1 MKEYI
6 KPELNVKS
14 LVQNIT
20 VAAEELPDGEYG
32 NELLQSVPNSW
43 WPF

>member
-6 KPELNVKS
+6 KPEFEVKS
-14 LVQNIT
+14 IVQDVN
-20 VAAEELPDGEYG
+20 VANESLPDGEYG
-32 NELLQSVPNSW
+32 GQIIFSTPNSW

>member
-6 KPELNVKS
+6 KPELNIKS
-14 LVQNIT
+14 HVQNII
-20 VAAEELPDGEYG
+20 VAAESLPDGEYG
-32 NELLQSVPNSW
+32 NEAEHSVPNSW

>member
-6 KPELNVKS
+6 KPDFEVKVLIQES
-14 LVQNIT
+14 YLAN
-20 VAAEELPDGEYG
+20 ESLPDGEYG
-32 NELLQSVPNSW
+32 GQIVFSTPSSW

>member
-1 MKEYI
+1 MHSGILFRFFYF
-6 KPELNVKS
+6 
-14 LVQNIT
+14 T

>member
-1 MKEYI
+1 MKEYL
-6 KPELNVKS
+6 KPELNIKS
-14 LVQNIT
+14 LVQSGT

-32 NELLQSVPNSW
+32 GEITYSVPNSW